1 MDAVR
6 KRAKAN
12 GIQDEQQRER
22 SSSKEHDMRKNFFG
36 DEIPYETWM
45 KEKSLCKDLENKI
58 FGRKH
63 KKPESENKFRKKG
76 SLAEACWLDWKSHG

>member
-36 DEIPYETWM
+36 DEIPYET
-45 KEKSLCKDLENKI
+45 
-58 FGRKH
+58 
-63 KKPESENKFRKKG
+63 
-76 SLAEACWLDWKSHG
+76 